1 MDKRLTEAEARS
13 LIVGRGATPPGDWY
27 CVGDL
32 GLGEFAWAHN
42 TRPEAIVHRV
52 TLLGYEPADR
62 RDLLCGLL
70 EGLDPYRAL
79 EREAQRE
86 IRLLGTVLH
95 QTLTHHV
102 LGDVPT
108 LTTLWA
114 EVWPSHNLAA
124 DESEDDTH
132 EPVEV
137 EDWHYAYLD
146 RNLTP
151 TGTLPTVARVIWR
164 RALRTIFHA
173 HPETALQGVDAD

>member
-1 MDKRLTEAEARS
+1 MNRRLTEAEALP
-13 LIVGRGATPPGDWY
+13 LIVGSDEINPPGDWY

-32 GLGEFAWAHN
+32 GLGEYAWAHT
-42 TRPEAIVHRV
+42 TRPEAIIHRV

-62 RDLLCGLL
+62 QELADI
-70 EGLDPYRAL
+70 EAYYAL
-79 EREAQRE
+79 EHMAERE

-95 QTLTHHV
+95 HTITHHV

-114 EVWPSHNLAA
+114 EAWPNHNLNA

-132 EPVEV
+132 ETVEV
-137 EDWHYAYLD
+137 EDWHYDYLN

-151 TGTLPTVARVIWR
+151 TGTMPTVARVIWR
-164 RALRTIFHA
+164 RALRVLLHA
-173 HPETALQGVDAD
+173 HPETALQGVDAG